1 MSSDSR
7 TVAELFTTTAPA
19 QIQTATA
26 RLAQDVFGE
35 IFRKAYDP
43 DPAELSKAVT
53 ALQARCIKWCEEGD
67 RSEAQLMR
75 LALLITG
82 LDQWGLA
89 YTQTFNL
96 TAIPPLTAL
105 ISSLRTGLNEQSD
118 ALFQQFFE
126 LIAQGENNAVDFKI
140 ELRRSIH
147 LALWHAMAACETT
160 EDAQSILQPLGSM
173 LLVLIQTMPQLGW
186 RLVADTLAH
195 IQIKLLD
202 ENSEVAR
209 NSTQT
214 LFESLRHALPLELYQ
229 NILRLS
235 SQAMLAWQQAQR
247 STTLQ

>member
-1 MSSDSR
+1 MTTATQ
-7 TVAELFTTTAPA
+7 TVADLFSTAAPA
-19 QIQTATA
+19 QAQTATA
-26 RLAQDVFGE
+26 RLAQDVFAE
-35 IFRKAYDP
+35 VFRKAYDP
-43 DPAELSKAVT
+43 DPAELTQAIT
-53 ALQARCIKWCEEGD
+53 ELQARCIQWCEEGE
-67 RSEAQLMR
+67 STEAQIMR

-89 YTQTFNL
+89 YTQTFSL

-105 ISSLRTGLNEQSD
+105 IASLRTRLNEQSD

-126 LIAQGENNAVDFKI
+126 LIEQGENNAVDFKI
-140 ELRRSIH
+140 GLRRSIH

-173 LLVLIQTMPQLGW
+173 LLVLIQKMPRLGW

-202 ENSEVAR
+202 ESSEVAR